1 MYTFKK
7 IKIGNRTILTLVV
20 NQPERILINFC
31 TILRA
36 KHMWKNQLT
45 SEFHP
50 YTPNELNR
58 LKKKYQDSLV
68 LMIEEYG
75 YAFVDIANGDILN
88 PSNISKKQV
97 LAEYKA
103 PLPF

>member
-7 IKIGNRTILTLVV
+7 IKLGNRTVLTLVV
-20 NQPERILINFC
+20 NHPERNLINFC
-31 TILRA
+31 TILRV

-50 YTPNELNR
+50 YSPSELNL

-68 LMIEEYG
+68 EMIAEHG

-88 PSNISKKQV
+88 PSVLSNKQI
-97 LAEYKA
+97 LAEYKG